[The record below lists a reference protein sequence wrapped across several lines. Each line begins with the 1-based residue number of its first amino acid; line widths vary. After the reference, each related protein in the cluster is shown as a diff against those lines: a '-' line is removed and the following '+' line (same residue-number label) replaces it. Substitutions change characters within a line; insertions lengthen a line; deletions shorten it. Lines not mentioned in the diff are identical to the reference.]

1 MRLIKTL
8 LWACTAIAA
17 AGTDQSEQGE
27 LQGTLTGLMSLTAIF
42 GPLLMTHLFAAFTG
56 KQAYIEFPG
65 APFLVGA
72 VLLSASSI
80 WAYRSLHGPKA

>member
-1 MRLIKTL
+1 MSN
-8 LWACTAIAA
+8 
-17 AGTDQSEQGE
+17 QVPPNEQGE

-42 GPLLMTHLFAAFTG
+42 GPLLMTHLFSAFTG